1 MRLKLW
7 AMAVLKK
14 IESEIL
20 VIQENSKKKKIAQ
33 RTRKNTGQL
42 KACSSTL
49 TERMLC
55 SSSKNLRPPIISCNT
70 SFYDNNPIRGI
81 LTL

>member
-20 VIQENSKKKKIAQ
+20 VIQENSKKKIAQ
-33 RTRKNTGQL
+33 RTRKDTGQL

-55 SSSKNLRPPIISCNT
+55 RSSKNLRPPIISCNT

>member
-20 VIQENSKKKKIAQ
+20 VIQENIKKIAQ
-33 RTRKNTGQL
+33 RTRKGTGQL

-55 SSSKNLRPPIISCNT
+55 RSSKNLRPPIISCNT
-70 SFYDNNPIRGI
+70 CFYDNNPIRGI

>member
-1 MRLKLW
+1 MGYGSAEKNRIRDFGNSRKL
-7 AMAVLKK
+7 
-14 IESEIL
+14 
-20 VIQENSKKKKIAQ
+20 KKKIAQ
-33 RTRKNTGQL
+33 RTRKGTGQL

-55 SSSKNLRPPIISCNT
+55 RSSKNLLPPIISCNT
-70 SFYDNNPIRGI
+70 SFYDNNPIKGI

>member
-1 MRLKLW
+1 MRLKSW

-20 VIQENSKKKKIAQ
+20 VIQENSKKKIAQ
-33 RTRKNTGQL
+33 RTRKGTGQL
-42 KACSSTL
+42 KACGSTL

-55 SSSKNLRPPIISCNT
+55 RSTKNLRSPIVFCN
-70 SFYDNNPIRGI
+70 
-81 LTL
+81 